1 MQFLIP
7 HPNLTHDSI
16 WQFEPMKFQ
25 RKNDLER
32 TPGQDT
38 FSLVINQT
46 MNVVPGVSHSAK
58 MYPVK
63 KYIPLVY
70 VLFSAIHVLK
80 MTVKIVCQW
89 VVLCDS

>member
-1 MQFLIP
+1 
-7 HPNLTHDSI
+7 
-16 WQFEPMKFQ
+16 MKLQ
-25 RKNDLER
+25 RKNELER

-46 MNVVPGVSHSAK
+46 MNVVPGVSHSAE

-70 VLFSAIHVLK
+70 VLFSAIRVLK
-80 MTVKIVCQW
+80 MTVKIVWQ
-89 VVLCDS
+89 